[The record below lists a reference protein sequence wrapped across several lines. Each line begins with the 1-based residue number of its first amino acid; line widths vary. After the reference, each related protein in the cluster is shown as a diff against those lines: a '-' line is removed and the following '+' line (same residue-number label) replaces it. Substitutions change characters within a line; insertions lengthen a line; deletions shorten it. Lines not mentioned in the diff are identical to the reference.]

1 MMSYEIIFGFA
12 RAFPLIIIS
21 SVLLSYFLTNNVDL
35 LLLGIFLS
43 INDVVNH
50 GLKTLIFKP
59 LIGGKTLPFLGI
71 GKRPNGAKNCGMFK
85 YCPPEIASSYGMPS
99 GHSQNAVFFS
109 TYVILNL
116 INSNFIYPTKVYGT
130 VLFTSL
136 ALGIMYSRVYFK
148 CHTVQQV
155 IVGGLIGGVL
165 GALYYENK
173 DKIKK
178 LLKLH

>member
-1 MMSYEIIFGFA
+1 MISYEVIFGFA
-12 RAFPLIIIS
+12 RAYPLIIIS
-21 SVLLSYFLTNNVDL
+21 SVLLSYFLTNNSDL

-50 GLKTLIFKP
+50 GLKTIFFKP
-59 LIGGKTLPFLGI
+59 LIGGKNLPFLGI
-71 GKRPNGAKNCGMFK
+71 GKRPVGAKNCGMFK
-85 YCPPEIASSYGMPS
+85 ECPAEIVTSYGMPS

-116 INSNFIYPTKVYGT
+116 INSNFIYAIKVYGT
-130 VLFTSL
+130 VLFSFL
-136 ALGIMYSRVYFK
+136 ALGIMYSRIYFK

-155 IVGGLIGGVL
+155 IAGGLIGGVL

>member
-1 MMSYEIIFGFA
+1 MISYEAIFGFA
-12 RAFPLIIIS
+12 RAYPLIIIS
-21 SVLLSYFLTNNVDL
+21 SMLLSYFLTNNTDL

-43 INDVVNH
+43 INDIFNYC
-50 GLKTLIFKP
+50 LKTFIFKP
-59 LIGGKTLPFLGI
+59 LIGGKNVPFLGI
-71 GKRPNGAKNCGMFK
+71 GKRPIGAKNCGMFK
-85 YCPPEIASSYGMPS
+85 ECPAKIVTSYGMPS

-116 INSNFIYPTKVYGT
+116 INSNFIYAIKVYGT
-130 VLFTSL
+130 VLFSFL
-136 ALGIMYSRVYFK
+136 ALGIMYSRIYFK
-148 CHTVQQV
+148 CHTEQQV

-178 LLKLH
+178 FLKLH